1 MSDAE
6 TMAMARRIAT
16 ETLAAKGIKI
26 AMQSEIAIAFA
37 AIKAERER
45 VKGVGK

>member
-1 MSDAE
+1 MTDAE
-6 TMAMARRIAT
+6 TLTMARRIAT

-45 VKGVGK
+45 VKGAGK